1 MQLRQLLHDEEG
13 VSPVIGVILM
23 VAITVILA
31 AVIATFV
38 LGLGEQVSETS
49 PNANWESDF
58 NDTTGIGDGATV
70 VEITHT
76 GGDQI
81 ESSNLRVTGWA
92 NGTWGQE
99 EDYYFDPADDDKTL
113 TAGESVDVNTTNS
126 PGNLNTGDSQRIAA
140 EDDELR
146 LAWENEEGAS
156 AVLQNFRVPDNY
168 NYSP

>member
-49 PNANWESDF
+49 PNANWDAEW
-58 NDTTGIGDGATV
+58 NDTTTIGDGDTIV
-70 VEITHT
+70 TITHE
-76 GGDQI
+76 GGNQV

-92 NGTWGQE
+92 NGTWGE
-99 EDYYFDPADDDKTL
+99 DADYYFAPGDDNQTL
-113 TAGESVDVNTTNS
+113 TAGDSIDVNTTQDNELGGAVGS
-126 PGNLNTGDSQRIAA
+126 RIAA
-140 EDDELR
+140 EDDTLR
-146 LAWENEEGAS
+146 LAWENEQGSS
-156 AVLQNFRVPDNY
+156 AVLQTFPAPDDY
-168 NYSP
+168 DSA